1 MDWSSLPLNFMS
13 MGIFLIALKIQKG
26 FNNKKKKK
34 QSNNHLWWEGQN
46 QDLSYMDS
54 DFSEN

>member
-26 FNNKKKKK
+26 FNNKKKKNK
-34 QSNNHLWWEGQN
+34 VIIICGEK
-46 QDLSYMDS
+46 DKTKT
-54 DFSEN
+54 

>member
-26 FNNKKKKK
+26 FNNKKKK